1 MATTRCIN
9 LTFKGA
15 KLGIGFICAACFALN
30 SLIIFEDMIEGKT
43 GMSSNLENP
52 EGNQLM
58 SPTLLI
64 CSSSSFKEATLN
76 TNLEDYKRNSL
87 RLDDFLVDAS
97 WIVANEHGTSI
108 MQDIVEIHTAF
119 HGSCY
124 AINPNLPVI
133 C

>member
-1 MATTRCIN
+1 MADGSSI
-9 LTFKGA
+9 TFCFNGA
-15 KLGIGFICAACFALN
+15 KWGIGLIFFACFVAN
-30 SLIIFEDMIEGKT
+30 SMMIFQDMIAGKT
-43 GMSSNLENP
+43 SMSINSETP

-58 SPTLLI
+58 SPTVII
-64 CSSSSFKEATLN
+64 CGESSFKEAKLN

-87 RLDDFLVDAS
+87 RLNDFLVDAS
-97 WIVANEHGTSI
+97 WVENTDHGTSI

-124 AINPNLPVI
+124 AINPHLPVI